1 MKRTK
6 RTTLEP
12 RPVVEPGTEPHRGR
26 CSVCGYAIGKGG
38 CWFNPAHT
46 NTNTNAK
53 REVENGDMRAVLT
66 DGGPGGRAEV
76 RGLRGALRSIADTTS
91 NPVAAATARI
101 ALDKEADA

>member
-76 RGLRGALRSIADTTS
+76 RGLRGAVDGHDTRPASVRGRSDQLQ
-91 NPVAAATARI
+91 I
-101 ALDKEADA
+101 AL